1 MNFSEQRAKLP
12 EQPDLI
18 LIITDQERATQN
30 FPVGWEVENLKTMTF
45 LKDNGFTFNKAFC
58 NSCMCSPSRTTLFTG
73 VYPSQHGVTQTLT
86 FGGRYSD
93 AEIQLDPQI
102 YNMAR
107 MLSGDGYDV
116 QYRGKWHLSKGET
129 ENGLTA
135 SEIALTGFRGWIA
148 PDAGEDVKPQNF
160 GGGYANHDEMYI
172 QQGIDFLRE
181 VRTARENGAPRVPF
195 CLVLSLVN
203 PHDVLAYPNGV
214 NYGYSEED
222 WLGRSVGL
230 PYSVNEDLLKNKK
243 PMAQF
248 QIVQS
253 ANILLGDLPDDE
265 KKLNYINFYAHTLT
279 KIDKQIGEF
288 IDELYYVSVAGNR
301 MADDAL
307 VIRISDHGEM
317 GLAHGGM
324 RQKAFNVYEETLNV
338 PMVFSNPILFP
349 SQDENGETIPQRI
362 SNELATLID
371 IMPTMA
377 EIANIKHPS
386 KALQGNNLLPIIT
399 DGTSVQDEIMF
410 TFDDTKASSADY
422 PSAVL
427 AANRIRCI
435 RTKEWKFAYYFH
447 ALGSY
452 PTMYELYKLTDNED
466 NEMENLAYNPE
477 YRKIRDELAKKLH
490 EAEKRLLLRNA
501 ISDGPIALNQNQ

>member
-1 MNFSEQRAKLP
+1 MNFSKQRAKLP
-12 EQPDLI
+12 AQPDLI

-30 FPVGWEVENLKTMTF
+30 FPEGWEKENLKTMTF

-93 AEIQLDPQI
+93 AETQLDPQI

-107 MLSGDGYDV
+107 MLSGEGYDV
-116 QYRGKWHLSKGET
+116 QYRGKWHLSKGQT
-129 ENGLTA
+129 ENGLTS
-135 SEIALTGFRGWIA
+135 SEIALTGFKGWIA

-160 GGGYANHDEMYI
+160 GGGYANHDEIYI
-172 QQGIDFLRE
+172 QQGIDFLRQ
-181 VRTARENGAPRVPF
+181 VRSERESGKERVPF

-214 NYGYSEED
+214 DYGYSKKD

-253 ANILLGDLPDDE
+253 ANLLLGALPNDE

-288 IDELYYVSVAGNR
+288 IDELYDVSEAGNR
-301 MADDAL
+301 MADEAL

-349 SQDENGETIPQRI
+349 SEDENGDTIPQR
-362 SNELATLID
+362 SSDELATLID

-377 EIANIKHPS
+377 EIANVKRPS
-386 KALQGNNLLPIIT
+386 KALQGTNLLPIIT
-399 DGTSVQDEIMF
+399 DGTAVQDSIMF
-410 TFDDTKASSADY
+410 TFDDTKASSADHL
-422 PSAVL
+422 SAVL

-435 RTKEWKFAYYFH
+435 RTKEWKYAYYFH

-452 PTMYELYKLTDNED
+452 PTMYELYRLTDNEN
-466 NEMENLAYNPE
+466 NEMENLIDNPE
-477 YRKIRDELAKKLH
+477 YKDIQDELALKLH
-490 EAEKRLLLRNA
+490 EAEKKLLLRNA
-501 ISDGPIALNQNQ
+501 ISDGPIAINRNN

>member
-1 MNFSEQRAKLP
+1 MDISNLP
-12 EQPDLI
+12 EQPDII

-30 FPVGWEVENLKTMTF
+30 FPENWETDNLKTMTF

-73 VYPSQHGVTQTLT
+73 VYPAQHGVTQTLT

-93 AEIQLDPQI
+93 AETQLDPKI

-107 MLSGDGYDV
+107 MLSGEGYDV

-129 ENGLTA
+129 EEGLTA

-181 VRTARENGAPRVPF
+181 VRTAREKGQKRVPF

-214 NYGYSEED
+214 DFGYTESD
-222 WLGRSVGL
+222 WSGRSVGL

-248 QIVQS
+248 QIVKS
-253 ANILLGDLPDDE
+253 ANILLGALPTDE
-265 KKLNYINFYAHTLT
+265 EKLNYINFYANTLT
-279 KIDKQIGEF
+279 KIDHQIGEF
-288 IDELYYVSVAGNR
+288 IDELYQVNNAGNR
-301 MADDAL
+301 MADEAL

-349 SQDENGETIPQRI
+349 SKDENGNPIAQRS
-362 SNELATLID
+362 SNELASLID
-371 IMPTMA
+371 IMPT
-377 EIANIKHPS
+377 IAAIAHVANPS

-399 DGTSVQDEIMF
+399 EGKSVQDEILF

-427 AANRIRCI
+427 ATNRIRCI

-452 PTMYELYKLTDNED
+452 PTVYELYRLTANED

-477 YRKIRDELAKKLH
+477 YKDIRDQLAKKLQ
-490 EAEKRLLLRNA
+490 EAEERLLRRKA
-501 ISDGPIALNQNQ
+501 VTDGPIALSRQ

>member
-1 MNFSEQRAKLP
+1 MNFSKQRAELP
-12 EQPDLI
+12 EKPDLI

-30 FPVGWEVENLKTMTF
+30 FPEGWESDNLKTMTF

-93 AEIQLDPQI
+93 AETQLDPKI

-172 QQGIDFLRE
+172 QQGIDFLQQ
-181 VRTARENGAPRVPF
+181 VRTERESGAPRVPF

-214 NYGYSEED
+214 DFGYSEKD

-253 ANILLGDLPDDE
+253 ANLLLGALPNDE

-288 IDELYYVSVAGNR
+288 IDELYHVSDTGNR
-301 MADDAL
+301 MADEAL

-338 PMVFSNPILFP
+338 PMVFSNPKLFP
-349 SQDENGETIPQRI
+349 SKDKNGNPIPQR
-362 SNELATLID
+362 SSDELATLID

-377 EIANIKHPS
+377 AIANIQKPS
-386 KALQGNNLLPIIT
+386 KALQGNNLLPIIN
-399 DGTSVQDEIMF
+399 DGTGVQDEIMF
-410 TFDDTKASSADY
+410 TFDDTKASSADH

-452 PTMYELYKLTDNED
+452 PTVYELYKLTDDED

-477 YRKIRDELAKKLH
+477 YKAIRDELAKKLH
-490 EAEKRLLLRNA
+490 EAEKRLLHRNA
-501 ISDGPIALNQNQ
+501 VTDGPIALSRQ

>member
-1 MNFSEQRAKLP
+1 MNLTKLP
-12 EQPDLI
+12 EQPDII

-30 FPVGWEVENLKTMTF
+30 FPENWETENLKTMTF
-45 LKDNGFTFNKAFC
+45 LKDHGFTFNKAFC

-93 AEIQLDPQI
+93 AEIQLNPKI

-107 MLSGDGYDV
+107 MLSGEGYDV
-116 QYRGKWHLSKGET
+116 QYRGKWHLSKGES

-135 SEIALTGFRGWIA
+135 SDIALTGFRGWIA

-172 QQGIDFLRE
+172 QQGIDFLQK
-181 VRTARENGAPRVPF
+181 VRSDRENGKKRVPF

-214 NYGYSEED
+214 DFGYSESD
-222 WLGRSVGL
+222 WSGRSVGL

-253 ANILLGDLPDDE
+253 ANILLGDLPNDDD
-265 KKLNYINFYAHTLT
+265 KLNYINFYAHTLT
-279 KIDKQIGEF
+279 KIDRQIGQF
-288 IDELYYVSVAGNR
+288 INELYRVSDTGNS
-301 MADDAL
+301 MADEAL

-349 SQDENGETIPQRI
+349 SKDKNGNAIAQRN

-371 IMPTMA
+371 IMPTIA
-377 EIANIKHPS
+377 AIANVENPS
-386 KALQGNNLLPIIT
+386 KALQGNSLLPIIAE
-399 DGTSVQDEIMF
+399 GKSVQDEILF
-410 TFDDTKASSADY
+410 TFDDTKASSADHA
-422 PSAVL
+422 SAVL

-452 PTMYELYKLTDNED
+452 PTMYELYRLTDAED

-477 YRKIRDELAKKLH
+477 YKDIRDELANKLQ
-490 EAEKRLLLRNA
+490 EAENRLLRRKTVT
-501 ISDGPIALNQNQ
+501 DGPIALSR

>member
-1 MNFSEQRAKLP
+1 MNFSKKRAKLP

-30 FPVGWEVENLKTMTF
+30 FPEGWEKENLKTMTF

-93 AEIQLDPQI
+93 AETQLDPRMNNI
-102 YNMAR
+102 AR

-135 SEIALTGFRGWIA
+135 SEIALTGFKGWIA

-160 GGGYANHDEMYI
+160 GGGYANHDEIYI
-172 QQGIDFLRE
+172 QQGIDFLRQ
-181 VRTARENGAPRVPF
+181 VRTERESGAKRVPF

-214 NYGYSEED
+214 NYGYSKED
-222 WLGRSVGL
+222 WSGRSVGL
-230 PYSVNEDLLKNKK
+230 PYSVNEDLLKNEK

-253 ANILLGDLPDDE
+253 ANILLGDLPTDDD
-265 KKLNYINFYAHTLT
+265 KLNYINFYAHTLT

-288 IDELYYVSVAGNR
+288 IDELYLVSDKGNR
-301 MADDAL
+301 MADEAL
-307 VIRISDHGEM
+307 LIRISDHGEM

-349 SQDENGETIPQRI
+349 SKDQNGVPIPQRT
-362 SNELATLID
+362 SNELASLID

-377 EIANIKHPS
+377 EIANVKRPS

-399 DGTSVQDEIMF
+399 DGTGVQDEIMF
-410 TFDDTKASSADY
+410 TFDDTKASSADHA
-422 PSAVL
+422 SAVL

-435 RTKEWKFAYYFH
+435 RTKEWKYSYYFH

-452 PTMYELYKLTDNED
+452 PTRYELYRLTDAED

-477 YRKIRDELAKKLH
+477 YAAIRIELAKKLH
-490 EAEKRLLLRNA
+490 DAEKRLLHRNA
-501 ISDGPIALNQNQ
+501 VSYGPIALNRNN

>member
-1 MNFSEQRAKLP
+1 MNFSKQRAQLP
-12 EQPDLI
+12 EKPDMI
-18 LIITDQERATQN
+18 LIITDQERATRN
-30 FPVGWEVENLKTMTF
+30 FPAGWEAENLKTMTF

-93 AEIQLDPQI
+93 AETQLDPKI

-107 MLSGDGYDV
+107 MLSGEGYNV

-135 SEIALTGFRGWIA
+135 SEIALTGFKGWIA

-181 VRTARENGAPRVPF
+181 VRSARGKGGKRVPF

-214 NYGYSEED
+214 NYGYSEEN

-230 PYSVNEDLLKNKK
+230 PYSVTEDLLKNKK

-253 ANILLGDLPDDE
+253 ANILLGALPDDE

-288 IDELYYVSVAGNR
+288 IGELYHKDAAGHR

-349 SQDENGETIPQRI
+349 SENESGEKIPQR
-362 SNELATLID
+362 SSDELATLID

-377 EIANIKHPS
+377 EIANVRKPS
-386 KALQGNNLLPIIT
+386 KALQGTNLLPIIT
-399 DGTSVQDEIMF
+399 DGKGVQDEIMF

-477 YRKIRDELAKKLH
+477 YKTVRDELAKKLH
-490 EAEKRLLLRNA
+490 EAEKRLLLRNS
-501 ISDGPIALNQNQ
+501 ISDGPIALNQQ